1 MKHLK
6 SSSKPF
12 RSFTHLAI
20 ASGLLSFTPS
30 LLAATIEEVIVTVQ
44 KREQTLQD
52 VPVAV
57 SAFEGDALAKM
68 GVGDVRGL
76 VDLTPGFS
84 GKTEDSFIDAMAIR
98 GIGTNDFGI
107 GGDPSVAI
115 FQDGVWAGRN
125 GGVQMAFYD
134 LQRAEV
140 VKGPQSTLFGRNAI
154 AGGINILTNK
164 PSEEFEG
171 HVSATIAEF
180 GEVELVGTVNLPISD
195 KWAFR
200 GTAYWTEADGWL
212 DNVADGKELGEKE
225 ISSTRMAL
233 RYMGDSVD
241 ATFQATYED
250 REQAP
255 SVYWTPRN
263 GLPEDKVNTDLSTDG
278 YDRGEIF
285 SIQANINWTISDS
298 LTLESVTAYKTY
310 DFDYLEDY
318 DGRGTKINNYGQ
330 QQEVDYYSQ
339 EFRLN
344 YDSGSAVSWFVGASA
359 YREDVDATFTN
370 TYDEDAL
377 CVAILDTDEGIDAAG
392 CDTLA
397 FEEYWEDDI
406 DPADIL
412 SNKVETNINELE
424 NEGWSLYG
432 DVTWRITDA
441 LTMTLGGRYTYDK
454 KDMKI
459 EVLDGGGALG
469 NTFNWEFYTDG
480 FVQDDDSWSEF
491 TPRFALNYDL
501 NEAVSLYFNV
511 AKGYKSGGYSTFGI
525 ENDGT
530 YEFGGLLEEGRPLAF
545 DPEETN
551 SFEVGA
557 KTVLLDGSLH
567 LNAAYFTYDYTDLQ
581 LIVFENGSQ
590 LVKNLGEAE
599 NQGVEVD
606 AHWTPGEHWEFRGA
620 LSWQDS
626 EITEE
631 IEEGDGSKGN
641 KLPMAPDFTGSL
653 IATYNQPIT
662 GGNMFYTLQYV
673 YQDEMFGGTGNYELA
688 KVDSWYQLDAR
699 IGYESDSDWS
709 VTLWATNLTNEE
721 YFERG
726 WENADGDDTGG
737 FGLVN
742 TMVWPS
748 KPRTIGVTFDMH
760 F

>member
-1 MKHLK
+1 MA
-6 SSSKPF
+6 S
-12 RSFTHLAI
+12 AI
-20 ASGLLSFTPS
+20 GLSVFTPS

-44 KREQTLQD
+44 KREQSLQD

-57 SAFEGDALAKM
+57 SAFEGEALAKM

-134 LQRAEV
+134 LARAEV

-164 PSEEFEG
+164 PSDEFEAD
-171 HVSATIAEF
+171 VSATVAEY
-180 GEVELVGTVNLPISD
+180 GEIELVGTVNLPISER
-195 KWAFR
+195 WAFR
-200 GTAYWTEADGWL
+200 GSAYWTQADGWL
-212 DNVADGKELGEKE
+212 DNVYDGKELGEKE
-225 ISSTRMAL
+225 VTSTRMAL
-233 RYMGDSVD
+233 GYSGDSVD
-241 ATFQATYED
+241 AVFRMTYED
-250 REQAP
+250 RDQAP

-263 GLPEDKVNTDLSTDG
+263 GLSETKVNSDLSTDG

-285 SIQANINWTISDS
+285 SLQANIMWDISDAYS
-298 LTLESVTAYKTY
+298 LESITAYKTY

-318 DGRGTKINNYGQ
+318 DGRGTKANNYGQ
-330 QQEVDYYSQ
+330 EQEVDYISQ

-344 YDSGSAVSWFVGASA
+344 YDAGTAISWFVGASV

-370 TYDEDAL
+370 SYDEDAL
-377 CVAILDTDEGIDAAG
+377 CAAILETDEGVIASG
-392 CDTLA
+392 CATPE
-397 FEEYWEDDI
+397 FEEYWGDPI
-406 DPADIL
+406 DQADVL
-412 SNKVETNINELE
+412 ANKSEININELK
-424 NEGWSLYG
+424 NEGWSVYG
-432 DVTWRITDA
+432 DLTWRLTDM
-441 LTMTLGGRYTYDK
+441 LTMTLGGRYTMDK
-454 KDMKI
+454 KDMKVQ
-459 EVLDGGGALG
+459 VLDGGGALG

-491 TPRFALNYDL
+491 TPRFALNLDL
-501 NEAVSLYFNV
+501 SEQVSLYFNA
-511 AKGYKSGGYSTFGI
+511 AKGYKTGGYSTFGI
-525 ENDGT
+525 ANDGT
-530 YEFGGLLEEGRPLAF
+530 YEFGGQLEEGIPLAF
-545 DPEETN
+545 DPEETK
-551 SFEVGA
+551 SYEVGA
-557 KTVLLDGSLH
+557 KTSLLDGSLR
-567 LNAAYFTYDYTDLQ
+567 LNAAYYTYEYTDLQ

-599 NQGVEVD
+599 AQGVEVD
-606 AHWTPGEHWEFRGA
+606 AHWTPGDHWEFRGA
-620 LSWQDS
+620 LSWQDT

-641 KLPMAPDFTGSL
+641 MLPMAPEYTASL
-653 IATYNQPIT
+653 IATYNQPVSS
-662 GGNMFYTLQYV
+662 GNIFYTLQYS

-688 KVDSWYQLDAR
+688 KVDAWDQVDAR
-699 IGYESDSDWS
+699 IGYESNSDWS
-709 VTLWATNLTNEE
+709 VTLWATNLFNEE

-742 TMVWPS
+742 TLVWPS
-748 KPRTIGVTFDMH
+748 KPRTIGVTVDMH